1 MTALFLL
8 SAYTVSALLLASA
21 AVPPVRY
28 LALRA
33 GLVDD
38 PDDADYKTHSRR
50 TPCGGGLAVWIG
62 AFVPLAAAAAWLL
75 SVRPDLIHDG
85 VGWIGPWAPYA
96 FFPLEDWSPTVRQ
109 VSQVLCL
116 LAAATG
122 IMLLGLADDR
132 RPLPPGLRL
141 GVQAACGGA
150 LVLWVPGFRLA
161 APGGSAVLAA
171 GLSVLWIVALT
182 NAFNFLDN
190 MNGLAAGLAVLGLG
204 TCAALALAAGH
215 LPMAIL
221 CLASAGASGGF
232 LIHNFPAA
240 SIFLGDAGG
249 LFLGFLAG
257 AVSVSLSSLLSPE
270 SATGLSTAPFWLL
283 PILPFALPAY
293 DLVTV
298 VWLRLRRGAA
308 PWVGDNRHV
317 SHRLVAAGLDRT
329 RAVLVL
335 LALTAAVA
343 LPCAAAGGAGPAQA
357 WWAVLGGASLLLLFA
372 GAEISLWQRSRG

>member
-8 SAYTVSALLLASA
+8 CGYAVSALLLASA
-21 AVPPVRY
+21 AVPPLRR
-28 LALRA
+28 LAPRV

-38 PDDADYKTHSRR
+38 PGDADYKTHVRA
-50 TPCGGGLAVWIG
+50 TPCGGGLAIWVG
-62 AFVPLAAAAAWLL
+62 TCVPLGVAAAWLA
-75 SVRPDLIHDG
+75 SARPDLIHDG
-85 VGWIGPWAPYA
+85 LGWIGPWAPYA
-96 FFPLEDWSPTVRQ
+96 FFPLESWSPTVGQ

-116 LAAATG
+116 LGAATA

-132 RPLPPGLRL
+132 RPLPPALRL
-141 GVQAACGGA
+141 CVQAAFGAA

-161 APGGSAVLAA
+161 APGSSSALAA
-171 GLSVLWIVALT
+171 VLSVLWIVALT

-190 MNGLAAGLAVLGLG
+190 MDGLAAGLAVLGLG
-204 TCAALALAAGH
+204 ACTALALAAGH

-221 CLASAGASGGF
+221 CLAAAGASGGF

-257 AVSVSLSSLLSPE
+257 AVSISLSSQLAEPAS
-270 SATGLSTAPFWLL
+270 GLSAAPLLLL
-283 PILPFALPAY
+283 PILPFGLAAY

-298 VWLRLRRGAA
+298 VWLRLRRGVA
-308 PWVGDNRHV
+308 PWIGDTGHV

-335 LALTAAVA
+335 HAVAAAVA
-343 LPCAAAGGAGPAQA
+343 FPCAAAAGAGRAAA
-357 WWAVLGGASLLLLFA
+357 WWAVLGGTAVLVLLG
-372 GAEISLWQRSRG
+372 GAEIAMWRRSRG

>member
-1 MTALFLL
+1 MTALLLL
-8 SAYTVSALLLASA
+8 SGYAVGALLLASA
-21 AVPPVRY
+21 AVPPLRR
-28 LALRA
+28 LAPRA

-38 PDDADYKTHSRR
+38 PDDADYKTHDRV
-50 TPCGGGLAVWIG
+50 TPCAGGLAVWVG
-62 AFVPLAAAAAWLL
+62 SSVPIAIAAGWLL
-75 SVRPDLIHDG
+75 SERPDLVHDG
-85 VGWIGPWAPYA
+85 SGWIGPWAPYA
-96 FFPLEDWSPTVRQ
+96 FFPLESWSPTVLQ

-116 LAAATG
+116 LAAATAV
-122 IMLLGLADDR
+122 MFLGLADDR
-132 RPLPPGLRL
+132 RPLPPALRL
-141 GVQAACGGA
+141 CVQVAVAAA
-150 LVLWVPGFRLA
+150 LVLWVPGFHLGP
-161 APGGSAVLAA
+161 PGGSAALAA

-190 MNGLAAGLAVLGLG
+190 MNGLAAGLALLGLG
-204 TCAALALAAGH
+204 ACAALALASGH
-215 LPMAIL
+215 LPMAAL
-221 CLASAGASGGF
+221 CLAAASAAGGF

-257 AVSVSLSSLLSPE
+257 AVSLALSSQLAAPAS
-270 SATGLSTAPFWLL
+270 GLSSASLALL
-283 PILPFALPAY
+283 PVLPFGLAVY

-335 LALTAAVA
+335 HGVTAAIAFACV
-343 LPCAAAGGAGPAQA
+343 AAAGGGRAAA
-357 WWAVLGGASLLLLFA
+357 WWAVLAGTTLLLLLG
-372 GAEISLWQRSRG
+372 GAEIALRRRPRG